1 MACSVKPYFFPE
13 VWIIIGG
20 RRLLSPSE
28 RSLLGEVS
36 LDEGLEDRERE
47 AMGLACR
54 PPRESSGGRGNRR
67 K

>member
-1 MACSVKPYFFPE
+1 M
-13 VWIIIGG
+13 IGG

-36 LDEGLEDRERE
+36 LDEGLEDSERE